1 MADISTALQSITQA
15 GQDSVTLMQ
24 AQTQAQ
30 AQVTNASIINQ
41 AERSVLEMANGAVAG
56 MKSLTQA
63 LVQNISR

>member
-15 GQDSVTLMQ
+15 GQDSMTLMQ

>member
-41 AERSVLEMANGAVAG
+41 SERTVLEMANGAVAG